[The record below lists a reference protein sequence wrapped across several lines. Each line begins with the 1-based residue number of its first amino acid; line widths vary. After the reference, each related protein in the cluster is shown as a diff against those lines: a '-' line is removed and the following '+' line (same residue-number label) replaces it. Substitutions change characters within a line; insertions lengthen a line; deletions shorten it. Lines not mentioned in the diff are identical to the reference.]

1 MRPDRN
7 DTDKSIKILTIFFI
21 SIVLFFPIY
30 MSFIHPMICI
40 WQERQAGL
48 AELAR
53 AESNR
58 QIKVCEA
65 VAFKESA
72 KSLAEAEI
80 IRARGVAK
88 ANEIIGQS
96 LSGNEQYLRYLWIQS
111 LKDNGKEVIY
121 IPTEANL
128 PILEAN
134 RLKGEK

>member
-1 MRPDRN
+1 MSKDDQ
-7 DTDKSIKILTIFFI
+7 DTNFIKTALYGAGAISLIAIIYSIYLNP
-21 SIVLFFPIY
+21 LL
-30 MSFIHPMICI
+30 CI
-40 WQERQAGL
+40 WTERQAGL

-65 VAFKESA
+65 MAFKESA

-80 IRARGVAK
+80 IRAHGVAESNK
-88 ANEIIGQS
+88 IIGQS
-96 LSGNEQYLRYLWIQS
+96 LAENEQYLRYLWIQTLQS
-111 LKDNGKEVIY
+111 SNKEVIY

-134 RLKGEK
+134 RLKDNK